1 MSYAAAFVDLDGTV
15 WRGREAIPGAARGL
29 HALREAG
36 VPVVFL
42 TNNTGVRRD
51 EIAARLDGI
60 GLDYDGEPVVTA
72 SWASAAYLA
81 EHRPDADVHVMGQDT
96 VEAEL
101 EAAGLTVTA
110 EGPADVVVV
119 GYDERVSF
127 ARLTAALRA
136 FEPGTVF
143 VATNRDRVT
152 PEEGGPVPGAN
163 AFVSA
168 VEGMIEQDPVVV
180 GKPETRMAELA
191 ASRVGPDVDVH
202 DCLMV
207 GDNLETDILMG
218 ERAGMDTALVLS
230 GVSSREDVAASDV
243 EPTHVIEDLGDVD
256 SLL

>member
-29 HALREAG
+29 RALREAG
-36 VPVVFL
+36 VPVVLL

-60 GLDYDGEPVVTA
+60 DVDYRGEPVVTA
-72 SWASAAYLA
+72 SWATAAYLA
-81 EHRPDADVHVMGQDT
+81 EHRPDADVHVLGQDV
-96 VEAEL
+96 VEEEL

-110 EGPADVVVV
+110 KGPADVVVA

-152 PEEGGPVPGAN
+152 PDPDGLVPGAN

-168 VEGMIEQDPVVV
+168 IEGMVEQDPVVV

-191 ASRVGPDVDVH
+191 AGEVDADVDVH

-207 GDNLETDILMG
+207 GDNLDTDILMG

-243 EPTHVIEDLGDVD
+243 EPTHVLADLGEVET
-256 SLL
+256 LL